1 MFISRHGGLPLLKT
15 DCHRLFL
22 FHYKLLSFPV
32 DGRLFLHCLDTSSP
46 ILSSVNF
53 VQGDLTR
60 QHSFQ
65 WNQIH
70 LFSTLW
76 FPPSTRLFHTPATS
90 VPLQLSCPGKQ
101 SFPRGFSPPPG
112 QGRNQSTS
120 LWCTRPFLYNLIPTL
135 LPLFRYVS
143 PHVHPQVC
151 LAYIVHTLKIPSSS
165 FLRGKCED
173 SFNYAFCL

>member
-1 MFISRHGGLPLLKT
+1 MLLCVFISRHGGLPLLKT

-22 FHYKLLSFPV
+22 FRYKLLSFPV

-60 QHSFQ
+60 QHSFR

-76 FPPSTRLFHTPATS
+76 FPPSTRLFHLCTTATILSRQAKLPPWLQSSSRPRTKSKYVTLVHKALPLQPNPNPSAS
-90 VPLQLSCPGKQ
+90 VPLRKPSRP
-101 SFPRGFSPPPG
+101 
-112 QGRNQSTS
+112 STS
-120 LWCTRPFLYNLIPTL
+120 LPGIHCSHFEDTL
-135 LPLFRYVS
+135 L
-143 PHVHPQVC
+143 
-151 LAYIVHTLKIPSSS
+151 
-165 FLRGKCED
+165 FLLTRQM
-173 SFNYAFCL
+173 